1 MRKGRRENRVEGE
14 MKRIRM
20 MTMRMRSRRR
30 SSIETRT
37 PKMRTNRNK
46 KTSRAEK
53 ISGHR

>member
-14 MKRIRM
+14 IKRIRM
-20 MTMRMRSRRR
+20 MTMRMRSRR

-53 ISGHR
+53 ISGQR